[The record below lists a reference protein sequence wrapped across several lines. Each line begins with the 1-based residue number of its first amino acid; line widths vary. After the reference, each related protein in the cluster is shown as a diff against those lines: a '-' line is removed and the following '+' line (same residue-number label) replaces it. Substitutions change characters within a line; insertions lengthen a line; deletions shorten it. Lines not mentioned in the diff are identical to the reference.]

1 MCLFL
6 WRKYKIFLNE
16 LGDPH
21 AAPSDCTPPLILR
34 VDTTALRTV
43 PRSTCVLLLVC
54 DAFCACTLLPLMS
67 DINPKGTSMLLTPPE
82 LAIIILEKNPDVV
95 AKVASNANLIKALY
109 WKICDKLEIAV
120 GTDASKAQETL
131 RLIGIPTHGLDLDF

>member
-1 MCLFL
+1 
-6 WRKYKIFLNE
+6 
-16 LGDPH
+16 
-21 AAPSDCTPPLILR
+21 
-34 VDTTALRTV
+34 
-43 PRSTCVLLLVC
+43 
-54 DAFCACTLLPLMS
+54 
-67 DINPKGTSMLLTPPE
+67 MLLTPPE